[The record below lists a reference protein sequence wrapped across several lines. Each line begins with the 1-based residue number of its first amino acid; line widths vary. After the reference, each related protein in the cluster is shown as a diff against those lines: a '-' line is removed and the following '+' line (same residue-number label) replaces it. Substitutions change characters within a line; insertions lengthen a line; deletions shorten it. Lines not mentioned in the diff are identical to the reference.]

1 MWKGVSISPCP
12 GYRREYSEG
21 NGEEL
26 WGERLSPEQTDG
38 DRLQCPQC
46 VSNSERGYH
55 VFSDVGT
62 KLEFVGF
69 NEAVH
74 VRVAT
79 DIFSRIGLTR
89 CLSDPYIPSA
99 GCGDLIS

>member
-1 MWKGVSISPCP
+1 MANPHPTPKLENL
-12 GYRREYSEG
+12 R
-21 NGEEL
+21 
-26 WGERLSPEQTDG
+26 
-38 DRLQCPQC
+38 

-69 NEAVH
+69 NEAVP

>member
-1 MWKGVSISPCP
+1 MPDSL
-12 GYRREYSEG
+12 
-21 NGEEL
+21 NGEGAL
-26 WGERLSPEQTDG
+26 RKALDG
-38 DRLQCPQC
+38 PIDGRARKTSNTG

-69 NEAVH
+69 NEAVP

>member
-1 MWKGVSISPCP
+1 MPSFRGRRNIKGPQAAF
-12 GYRREYSEG
+12 
-21 NGEEL
+21 EEPHDA
-26 WGERLSPEQTDG
+26 ES
-38 DRLQCPQC
+38 

-99 GCGDLIS
+99 GCGNLIS

>member
-1 MWKGVSISPCP
+1 MIPDLVPLAVSPVKNTKATPNRFII
-12 GYRREYSEG
+12 
-21 NGEEL
+21 
-26 WGERLSPEQTDG
+26 
-38 DRLQCPQC
+38 

>member
-1 MWKGVSISPCP
+1 MNLAQILPTGF
-12 GYRREYSEG
+12 RRKKTVA
-21 NGEEL
+21 
-26 WGERLSPEQTDG
+26 R
-38 DRLQCPQC
+38 

-89 CLSDPYIPSA
+89 CLS
-99 GCGDLIS
+99 

>member
-1 MWKGVSISPCP
+1 VKIYTSIYEQEDYPRLDC
-12 GYRREYSEG
+12 G
-21 NGEEL
+21 N
-26 WGERLSPEQTDG
+26 LS
-38 DRLQCPQC
+38 

-99 GCGDLIS
+99 GCDDLIS

>member
-1 MWKGVSISPCP
+1 MKYVRTTQTETGFHC
-12 GYRREYSEG
+12 RA
-21 NGEEL
+21 
-26 WGERLSPEQTDG
+26 RL
-38 DRLQCPQC
+38 DRKDYP

-74 VRVAT
+74 VRVDT

-89 CLSDPYIPSA
+89 CRSDPYIPSV

>member
-1 MWKGVSISPCP
+1 MLLGHSSCVRMS
-12 GYRREYSEG
+12 RHLTL
-21 NGEEL
+21 N
-26 WGERLSPEQTDG
+26 
-38 DRLQCPQC
+38 

>member
-1 MWKGVSISPCP
+1 MSRMTGFSTAVSGLLHSF
-12 GYRREYSEG
+12 RADRASFLLA
-21 NGEEL
+21 EL
-26 WGERLSPEQTDG
+26 GLT
-38 DRLQCPQC
+38 